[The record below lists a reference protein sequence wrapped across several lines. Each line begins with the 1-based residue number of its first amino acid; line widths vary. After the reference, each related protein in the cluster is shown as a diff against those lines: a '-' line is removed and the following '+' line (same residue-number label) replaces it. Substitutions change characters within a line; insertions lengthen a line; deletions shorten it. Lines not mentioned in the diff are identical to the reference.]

1 MRVHA
6 CGGGTYLAE
15 LTDDERSAL
24 AWAVETG
31 RALLAGDPDVAL
43 LTRETAFSDEQL
55 DRLADDLFL
64 AGLPPALPGRDS
76 RASPG
81 WRRGASARG

>member
-6 CGGGTYLAE
+6 CDGGTYLAE
-15 LTDDERSAL
+15 LTDGERSAL

-43 LTRETAFSDEQL
+43 LTRETAFCDEQL
-55 DRLADDLFL
+55 DRLADDLFR
-64 AGLPPALPGRDS
+64 AGLPTARPDRDS
-76 RASPG
+76 RASSG
-81 WRRGASARG
+81 WRLSASARG